1 MKCTTWPSL
10 NDRRIL
16 VDDSTGRR
24 TDTAA
29 RSGSPARAQRRR
41 ILLAEDD
48 GEGRRLL
55 RQALREEGHRVVAV
69 RDGLALLGEVA
80 ATLLDGE
87 GMPFD
92 LIIAE
97 QRLPGIS
104 GLSVLAGLRQC
115 AWTTPFILITAS
127 PDGAVEAD
135 THRLAGAILPK
146 PFDRRA
152 LRAAV
157 TDSAGLRAGNRGA

>member
-1 MKCTTWPSL
+1 MKCTIQPLLT
-10 NDRRIL
+10 DRRIL
-16 VDDSTGRR
+16 VDDSPPGR
-24 TDTAA
+24 TAA
-29 RSGSPARAQRRR
+29 ASAGLARPERTQRRR

-55 RQALREEGHRVVAV
+55 RQVLREEGHRVVAV
-69 RDGLALLGEVA
+69 RDGMSLLGEVA
-80 ATLLDGE
+80 ATLFEGE

-104 GLSVLAGLRQC
+104 GMSVLAGLRQC

-135 THRLAGAILPK
+135 THRLAGA
-146 PFDRRA
+146 
-152 LRAAV
+152 
-157 TDSAGLRAGNRGA
+157 